1 MSSANSTVNEN
12 ARANEKTNAQPSS
25 ISKLE
30 DINNHFKLPI
40 YYNGSKMELKREII
54 EDLELVRT
62 IDPSGV
68 PMLDYAFQPQTI
80 LGKKVLEQFSNHYTT
95 DTNYLKDSQQLLKT
109 YKREDHTVFSPD
121 YKNIMGIW
129 DEIKN
134 DTGFKERY
142 RYIDWPMWEFL
153 NKHDQFLQ
161 IMCIYDMASPVFSL
175 ITPVI
180 ILVIPFFVL
189 KAKGLK
195 VCWSEYVDILKT
207 VMANQ
212 PIGRLFTQFNSV
224 KMDQKLYL
232 LFSAAFYIFTIYQNI
247 LSCLK
252 FHRNMK
258 KIHIIMNDLKNYLKH
273 SRESMDNFLKY
284 SSSLK
289 SYHEF
294 NENMKKN
301 MKTMTGLEKKLQ
313 QISPWKMSINKIG
326 EFGIVQR
333 YFYEIYSDIDYYD
346 AIMYSFGFNGYVD
359 NLNGLIQNIKEKKMN
374 FAKLVDSKGSK
385 GNKGNKGNKFKKT
398 YYPSLIN
405 KNPITNNYKFKKNMI
420 VTGPNASGKTTIL
433 KSSLINI
440 FITQQMGC
448 GFYKSAKLH
457 PYKYIH
463 CYLNIPDTSGR
474 DSLFQAEARRC
485 KEIIDII
492 DQNKDST
499 HYCAFDELYSGT
511 NPDEAVISAMA
522 FMEYLIKN
530 NNVSCIL
537 TTHFIQLCNYLD
549 KNSEIQNYHM
559 KTKESEN
566 GKDFKYLYKLEKGI
580 SLVRGGIKVLSD
592 MNYPKEILENT
603 RLFDK
608 NKERQ

>member
-1 MSSANSTVNEN
+1 MSTTPKAQTK
-12 ARANEKTNAQPSS
+12 AQTKTQSQTQS

-30 DINNHFKLPI
+30 SINDHFKLPI
-40 YYNGSKMELKREII
+40 YYNTNKMELKKEIRD
-54 EDLELVRT
+54 DLELVQT
-62 IDPSGV
+62 IDPSGM
-68 PMLDYAFQPQTI
+68 PMMEYAFQPKTI
-80 LGKKVLEQFSNHYTT
+80 LGKKVLDQFANNYTT
-95 DTNYLKDSQQLLKT
+95 DVEHLKDSQKLLKT
-109 YKREDHTVFSPD
+109 YKDDLETVDVFSPD
-121 YKNIMGIW
+121 YKNIMEIW

-175 ITPVI
+175 VTPLL
-180 ILVIPFFVL
+180 ILIIPFFVL

-195 VCWSEYVDILKT
+195 VCWSQYVDILKT

-212 PIGRLFTQFNSV
+212 PIGRLFTEFNSV
-224 KMDQKLYL
+224 KMDQKMYL

-247 LSCLK
+247 LSCLR
-252 FHRNMK
+252 FHKNMK
-258 KIHIIMNDLKNYLKH
+258 KMHIIMNDLKKYLKH

-284 SSSLK
+284 SSSLN
-289 SYHEF
+289 SYQEF
-294 NENMKKN
+294 NENMRN
-301 MKTMTGLEKKLQ
+301 HMKTMSNLEKKLS
-313 QISPWKMSINKIG
+313 QITPWKISLNKIG

-333 YFYEIYSDIDYYD
+333 YFYEIYSDQDYYE
-346 AIMYSFGFNGYVD
+346 AIMYSFGFNGYID
-359 NLNGLIQNIKEKKMN
+359 NLNGLIQNIKDKKIN
-374 FAKLVDSKGSK
+374 FAKFTE
-385 GNKGNKGNKFKKT
+385 NNNGNKGNKFKKS
-398 YYPSLIN
+398 YYPTLID

-420 VTGPNASGKTTIL
+420 ITGPNASGKTTVL
-433 KSSLINI
+433 KSALINI

-448 GFYKSAKLH
+448 GFYKRAKLH

-485 KEIIDII
+485 KDIIDII
-492 DQNKDST
+492 DENKDST
-499 HYCAFDELYSGT
+499 HFCAFDELYSGT

-530 NNVSCIL
+530 ENVSCIL

-549 KNSEIQNYHM
+549 KNPGIVNYNM
-559 KTKESEN
+559 KTKYSEN
-566 GKDFKYLYKLEKGI
+566 SKDFKYLYKLGKGI

-603 RLFDK
+603 KFFDK
-608 NKERQ
+608 KEE

>member
-1 MSSANSTVNEN
+1 MSSTENKNVN
-12 ARANEKTNAQPSS
+12 TQSQTQS

-30 DINNHFKLPI
+30 SINDHFKLPI
-40 YYNGSKMELKREII
+40 YYNANKMELKKEII
-54 EDLELVRT
+54 EDLELVQT
-62 IDPSGV
+62 IEPTGT
-68 PMLDYAFQPQTI
+68 PMMDHAFQPKTI
-80 LGKKVLEQFSNHYTT
+80 LGKKVLEQFANNYTT
-95 DTNYLKDSQQLLKT
+95 DLDYLKDSQKLLKT
-109 YKREDHTVFSPD
+109 YKQESNKESNKESVFSPD
-121 YKNIMGIW
+121 YKNIMEIW

-180 ILVIPFFVL
+180 ILIIPFFVL

-195 VCWSEYVDILKT
+195 VCWSEYVDILKK
-207 VMANQ
+207 VMSNQ
-212 PIGRLFTQFNSV
+212 PIGRLFTEFNSV
-224 KMDQKLYL
+224 KMDQKMYL
-232 LFSAAFYIFTIYQNI
+232 LVSAAFYVFTIYQNI
-247 LSCLK
+247 LSCLR
-252 FHRNMK
+252 FHKNMK
-258 KIHIIMNDLKNYLKH
+258 KMHIIMNDLKNYLKH

-284 SSSLK
+284 SAPLK
-289 SYHEF
+289 SYQEF
-294 NENMKKN
+294 NENMRN
-301 MKTMTGLEKKLQ
+301 SMKAMSNLENKLN
-313 QISPWKMSINKIG
+313 QITPWKLSINKIG

-333 YFYEIYSDIDYYD
+333 YFYEIYSDESYYQ
-346 AIMYSFGFNGYVD
+346 AVMYSFGFNGYID

-374 FAKLVDSKGSK
+374 FAKFTEI
-385 GNKGNKGNKFKKT
+385 NKSNKANKSNKFKKT
-398 YYPSLIN
+398 YYPALIN
-405 KNPITNNYKFKKNMI
+405 KNPVTNDYKFKKNNI
-420 VTGPNASGKTTIL
+420 ITGPNASGKTTIL
-433 KSSLINI
+433 KSALINI

-448 GFYKSAKLH
+448 GFYKSAQLY

-485 KEIIDII
+485 KDIIDII

-499 HYCAFDELYSGT
+499 HFCAFDELYSGT

-530 NNVSCIL
+530 DNVSCIL

-549 KNSEIQNYHM
+549 KHSGIQNYHM
-559 KTKESEN
+559 KTKYAEN
-566 GKDFKYLYKLEKGI
+566 GKDFKYLYKLGKGI
-580 SLVRGGIKVLSD
+580 SIVRGGIKVLSD
-592 MNYPKEILENT
+592 MNYPKEILEST
-603 RLFDK
+603 RFFDA
-608 NKERQ
+608 KEAQ

>member
-1 MSSANSTVNEN
+1 MSSTQNKGPNAETKAQSQNQAN
-12 ARANEKTNAQPSS
+12 S

-40 YYNGSKMELKREII
+40 YYNTNKMGLKKEIV
-54 EDLELVRT
+54 EDLELAQT
-62 IDPSGV
+62 IDPSGT
-68 PMLDYAFQPQTI
+68 PLLDYAFQPKTI
-80 LGKKVLEQFSNHYTT
+80 LGKKVLDQFSNHYTT
-95 DTNYLKDSQQLLKT
+95 DVDYLKDSQNLLKNFT
-109 YKREDHTVFSPD
+109 LVKESVFTPD
-121 YKNIMGIW
+121 YKNIMEIW

-180 ILVIPFFVL
+180 ILIVPFFVL

-224 KMDQKLYL
+224 KMDQKMYL
-232 LFSAAFYIFTIYQNI
+232 LVSAAFYLFTIYQNI
-247 LSCLK
+247 LSCLR
-252 FHRNMK
+252 FHKNMK
-258 KIHIIMNDLKNYLKH
+258 KMHIIMNDLKKYLKY

-294 NENMKKN
+294 NENMRNN
-301 MKTMTGLEKKLQ
+301 MKTLSNLESKLN
-313 QISPWKMSINKIG
+313 QISPWKLSFNKIG
-326 EFGIVQR
+326 EFGIIQK
-333 YFYEIYSDIDYYD
+333 YFYEIYSDQSYYD
-346 AIMYSFGFNGYVD
+346 AIMYSFGFNGYTD
-359 NLNGLIQNIKEKKMN
+359 NLIGLIQNIKDKKMN
-374 FAKLVDSKGSK
+374 FAKFTENKGAK
-385 GNKGNKGNKFKKT
+385 ANKGNKGNKFKKT
-398 YYPSLIN
+398 YYPALIN
-405 KNPITNNYKFKKNMI
+405 KNPITNDYKFKKNMVI
-420 VTGPNASGKTTIL
+420 TGPNASGKTTIL
-433 KSSLINI
+433 KSALINI

-448 GFYKSAKLH
+448 GFYKSAQLH

-492 DQNKDST
+492 DQNKDDT
-499 HYCAFDELYSGT
+499 HFCAFDELYSGT

-549 KNSEIQNYHM
+549 KNTNIQNYHM
-559 KTKESEN
+559 KTKYSETE
-566 GKDFKYLYKLEKGI
+566 KDFKYLYKLGKGI

-603 RLFDK
+603 RFFDK
-608 NKERQ
+608 K